1 MGSSSLRM
9 PTGYLSPVRLITI
22 YLLWLAACLGTVN
35 AFAEPHPE
43 PFPLTRIDFEVVLD
57 GKLEE
62 SGWQQLTPL
71 PFTQLQ
77 PVAGVEPTEETR
89 VVVAYDDQY
98 LYAAADMLDSDA
110 AGVRGNS
117 LQRDSDGGDDMFT
130 LLLDSFNDNENGL
143 IFSTNPVGTRI
154 DETVANDAESGG
166 GSTFNRSWNTY
177 WDAAASRH
185 DRGWSAEMRIPLTSL
200 RFQNEDGQVVMGMT
214 VTRWISRKN
223 EAATFP
229 ALDPSLNRAQ
239 FKPSAARDVALHNV
253 ETRSPIYT
261 TAYVLAGR
269 REELDVNDDETAFSV
284 SDEDVSEVGLDVKY
298 ALTSNLNLD
307 LTVNTDFAQV
317 EADDAQVNLSRFS
330 LFQTEKRQFFQ
341 ERSSI
346 FNFHTGGPSRLFYS
360 RRVGLSEDGEAVP
373 ILGGIRLVGRMGDWD
388 VGFMDMQTRDFQG
401 EERLESGENF
411 GILRLRRKVLNERSY
426 IGGIAASRV
435 SSDGYN
441 YAWGLDTV
449 LRLTDLDELTVR
461 LAQTF
466 DEDPETGERSS
477 DSDSFRLYSSLARR
491 TADGLGYDFTFA
503 YSGEDYQPDLGFAA
517 RSGFFRLSPNIDHS
531 SIGTRGEDR
540 FQRINYW
547 FRSEAF
553 WDDSD
558 RELESAYVVLGGNR
572 QTWAGGW
579 FWFDLNLTREQLEE
593 SFEIGEVEVVAGR
606 HDFYSLSG
614 GFRLAEGQDFTFWGN
629 LHAGTFYDG
638 ERYSFQVN
646 PGWVFSKFLSLATT
660 YQWNGIR
667 FPDREQELDIHLA
680 RVRLRF
686 ALNNRLSVD
695 LFTQY
700 SSLAG
705 SVASN
710 LRFRYNFSEGTD
722 LYVVYNESQNTD
734 RLLDTGLELPERIGR
749 SLLVKYS
756 YTLPI

>member
-1 MGSSSLRM
+1 MGSCSRLSSIGLVASGLLW
-9 PTGYLSPVRLITI
+9 TGVCLSPDPAN
-22 YLLWLAACLGTVN
+22 AAS
-35 AFAEPHPE
+35 E
-43 PFPLTRIDFEVVLD
+43 PFELSRIEFEVNLD
-57 GKLEE
+57 GRLDE

-71 PFTQLQ
+71 PLTQLR
-77 PVAGVEPTEETR
+77 PVAGEAPTEATR
-89 VVVAYDDQY
+89 VVVGYDDQFF
-98 LYAAADMLDSDA
+98 YAAAEMFDSDA
-110 AGVRGNS
+110 AAVRGNS
-117 LQRDSDGGDDMFT
+117 LQRDSDGGDDMFS

-154 DETVANDAESGG
+154 DEAVANDAEHGG

-177 WDAAASRH
+177 WDAAASRS

-200 RFQNEDGQVVMGMT
+200 RFQNDDGRVVMGMT
-214 VTRWISRKN
+214 VSRWIARKN

-229 ALDPSLNRAQ
+229 ALDPSLNSAQ

-269 REELDVNDDETAFSV
+269 REQVDVNDDETAFAL
-284 SDEDVSEVGLDVKY
+284 SDEDISEVGLDVKY

-330 LFQTEKRQFFQ
+330 LFQPEKRQFFQ

-346 FNFHTGGPSRLFYS
+346 FEFHTGGPSRLFYS

-373 ILGGIRLVGRMGDWD
+373 ILGGIRLVGRIGGWD
-388 VGFMDMQTRDFQG
+388 IGLMDMQTRDFQG

-411 GILRLRRKVLNERSY
+411 GVLRLRRKVLNDRSY
-426 IGGIAASRV
+426 VGGLVTTRISP
-435 SSDGYN
+435 DGHN
-441 YAWGLDTV
+441 YAWGMDTV

-466 DEDPETGERSS
+466 DKDPETGDRSRGT
-477 DSDSFRLYSSLARR
+477 DSFRLYSSLARQ

-517 RSGFFRLSPNIDHS
+517 RSGFFRLSPNLMYNS
-531 SIGTRGEDR
+531 LGTQGQDR
-540 FQRINYW
+540 FQRANYW
-547 FRSEAF
+547 LRSEGF
-553 WDDSD
+553 WNDSN
-558 RELESAYVVLGGNR
+558 RELESAYVVLGTER
-572 QTWAGGW
+572 QTWKGGW
-579 FWFDLNLTREQLEE
+579 FWIDLARNREQLTE
-593 SFEIGEVEVVAGR
+593 SFELGDDVEVVAGR
-606 HDFYSLSG
+606 HDFYALSG
-614 GFRLAEGQDFTFWGN
+614 GFRLAEGRDFTFWGS
-629 LHAGTFYDG
+629 LHAGTFFDG
-638 ERYSFQVN
+638 ERYSLRVN
-646 PGWVFSKFLSLATT
+646 PGWIFSKNLSLTTT

-667 FPDREQELDIHLA
+667 FPDRDQELDIHLA

-705 SVASN
+705 SVGSN
-710 LRFRYNFSEGTD
+710 LRFRYNFREGTD
-722 LYVVYNESQNTD
+722 LYLVYNESQNTD
-734 RLLDTGLELPERIGR
+734 RLLDTGLELPERAGR
-749 SLLVKYS
+749 SLLLKYS